1 MLKWKLNQ
9 INNSL
14 LSLLQKTNLL
24 FKACKNHY
32 TTLIMATTNLEKM
45 RNIGIMAHIDAG
57 KTTTTE
63 RILYYTG
70 KIHKI
75 GEIDDGQATM
85 DWMAQEQERGITI
98 CSAATTTYWKDHQIN
113 IIDTPGHVDFTAE
126 VERSLRVLDGAV
138 AVICAVDG
146 VQPQTETV
154 WKQADEF
161 AVPRLCFMNKMDR
174 IGADFFGS
182 MADVAEKFG
191 VETLALQ
198 IPIGEGQDF
207 EGVID
212 LLNMKEIRWH
222 EDDEGETF
230 DVTDVDSSRLAQ
242 AQEWRE
248 KLVETV
254 AGSDDALM
262 EIYLE
267 GGEITVDQL
276 KKAIRAGTISRAF
289 VPFVMGSARHNQ
301 GVHPLIDAVI
311 DYLPSPLDIPPAKG
325 IRIKKDEEE
334 SVDVPTDPSKMP
346 LGLVFKIQYDR
357 EMGPLCYVRMY
368 SGKIQAGTQI
378 FNINK
383 KKRERVNRILRM
395 HANKSEPCDSVSAG
409 DIAVFIGL
417 KLAQTGDSI
426 GTEAFPILLEQPK
439 FPQPVISVALE
450 PESMSEKD
458 KMNETLEILSR
469 EDPTFTS
476 HEDAETGQLI
486 ISGMGELHLDV
497 LVTRMRDDF
506 GVKCNV
512 GAPQVTYRESVSGSA
527 EATEEFSRVLAG
539 KENTAG
545 LTITVEQREQG
556 SGNSFEITCRHAE
569 VPDEIIEAIKSGFMS
584 ALNSGIRYGYPCTD
598 IGVKVTAIKYD
609 ELTSSTFAFE
619 ACAAQVFDKACTAAN
634 PVILEPVMNVDI
646 SCPKE
651 FVGPASSQLS
661 QRGGNIMGQDSKT
674 TGEIIHAQAPM
685 ANMFGFTTNLRSAT
699 QGRASFSMEFSHFQ
713 LKVGGLGQL
722 KAISYQLL
730 AVIFQENILNFK
742 PYVLD

>member
-1 MLKWKLNQ
+1 M
-9 INNSL
+9 S
-14 LSLLQKTNLL
+14 
-24 FKACKNHY
+24 
-32 TTLIMATTNLEKM
+32 LEKM

-98 CSAATTTYWKDHQIN
+98 CSAATTTYWKNYQIN

-161 AVPRLCFMNKMDR
+161 NVPRICFMNKMDR

-182 MADVAEKFG
+182 MEDVQQKFG
-191 VETLALQ
+191 IEPLALQ
-198 IPIGEGQDF
+198 IPIGEGPDF

-212 LLNMKEIRWH
+212 LIKMKELRWS
-222 EDDEGETF
+222 EQDEGETI
-230 DVTDVDSSRLAQ
+230 TESEISAERLSDAQ
-242 AQEWRE
+242 KWHD

-254 AGSDDALM
+254 AASDDNLM

-267 GGEITVDQL
+267 GGEISVEQIKT
-276 KKAIRAGTISRAF
+276 AIRNGTINRTF

-301 GVHPLIDAVI
+301 GVQPLIDAIV
-311 DYLPSPLDIPPAKG
+311 DYLPCPTDVPAAKG
-325 IRIKKDEEE
+325 IKFKKDEQENIE
-334 SVDVPTDPSKMP
+334 IPCDVSKMP

-368 SGKIQAGTQI
+368 SGKISSGTQI
-378 FNINK
+378 FNVNK

-395 HANKSEPCDSVSAG
+395 HADKSEPMDSLSAG

-417 KLAQTGDSI
+417 KLAQTGDTI
-426 GTEAFPILLEQPK
+426 GSEAFNVLLEQPK

-458 KMNETLEILSR
+458 KMNETLAILSR

-512 GAPQVTYRESVSGSA
+512 GAPQVTYRESVSGKA
-527 EATEEFSRVLAG
+527 ESSEEYSRVLAG

-545 LTITVEQREQG
+545 LKISVEQREQG
-556 SGNSFEITCRHAE
+556 SGNSYEVCCKHSDVPEEIMAA
-569 VPDEIIEAIKSGFMS
+569 IESGFKS
-584 ALNSGIRYGYPCTD
+584 ALDSGIKYGYPCTD
-598 IGVKVTAIKYD
+598 VGVKVLEITYN
-609 ELTSSTFAFE
+609 ELTSTTFAFE
-619 ACAAQVFDKACTAAN
+619 ACAAQVFDKACNLAN

-651 FVGPASSQLS
+651 FVGPASSQIS
-661 QRGGNIMGQDSKT
+661 QRGGSIMGQDSKVS
-674 TGEIIHAQAPM
+674 GEIIHAQAPM

-713 LKVGGLGQL
+713 IKAGGLT
-722 KAISYQLL
+722 SY
-730 AVIFQENILNFK
+730 
-742 PYVLD
+742 